1 MKTDWRKAS
10 CSLTAHTPF
19 HQSLAA
25 WHTLSWKKQSTRK
38 TFLDK
43 DKSWDGALLNLLS
56 DSFCSASWQGVKPW
70 HDTQPELLKVYWDKE
85 TSEEMKREFPSSPWV
100 RWVPVCGWL
109 PCCVLLLCLLQVGR
123 SDAPLRRV
131 CVGACVFYPSSDE
144 TLLKFTS
151 VSSEREH
158 DWKRERLRTR
168 KKFTQTDGEQLLGSA
183 SGKLTARAVSRLE
196 LYYINLDY
204 CLCRSCCQS
213 ARTECLNVSLLHTLS
228 CTSFFER
235 PFLDYLLS

>member
-1 MKTDWRKAS
+1 MGW
-10 CSLTAHTPF
+10 
-19 HQSLAA
+19 
-25 WHTLSWKKQSTRK
+25 
-38 TFLDK
+38 
-43 DKSWDGALLNLLS
+43 GI
-56 DSFCSASWQGVKPW
+56 VKPPLWLFLQRFLTRCETMTW
-70 HDTQPELLKVYWDKE
+70 HSARAAESVLRQGNR
-85 TSEEMKREFPSSPWV
+85 SEEMKREFPSSPWV

-183 SGKLTARAVSRLE
+183 SGKLTARAVSRLQ

-213 ARTECLNVSLLHTLS
+213 VRTECLNVSLLHTLS
-228 CTSFFER
+228 CTYFFER